1 LYGHLAEVPVPW
13 KEITQVEQRRSFIHT
28 VFLRRKPMAQI
39 CAEFQISE
47 KTGYKWL
54 RRYLKEGDQSLE
66 DRSHAP
72 HTIPHRMPAEVA
84 EYLLTLRRRHPTWG
98 PRKLVAYAAAHEAA
112 RQWPAASSV
121 GALLKHAGLVRM
133 IRYRKTGHAG
143 TAWGRTAATVPNAVW
158 TADFKGQFR
167 LGNGAYCFPLTV
179 LDACS
184 RYLLGCRAMES
195 TRGHPV
201 IDAFRRVFRE
211 YGMPAVIRT
220 DNGPPFG
227 SGAAIARLSPLAVW
241 WIRLGIRPER
251 ITPGQPQENGAHER
265 MHRTLKAETTRP
277 AAASWRGQQQRFD
290 LFRMSYN
297 NERPHEALGQRA
309 PRELYTASP
318 RPFPKRLPPLEY
330 PPGTDVR
337 RVTSIGQTCWRG
349 THIFLS
355 SLLAGQDVGIEQVTE
370 QRWTVAFGP
379 LILGH
384 VNAVTSTFEPAVYW
398 RPSPITPDSDSPINP
413 V

>member
-1 LYGHLAEVPVPW
+1 MPW

-47 KTGYKWL
+47 KTGYKWV
-54 RRYLKEGDQSLE
+54 RRFLQEGDESLA

-72 HTIPHRMPAEVA
+72 HTIPHRMPEAIA
-84 EYLLTLRRRHPTWG
+84 AYFLSLRRQHPTWG
-98 PRKLVAYAAAHEAA
+98 PRKLVAYAAAHEAT
-112 RQWPAASSV
+112 RQWPAPSSV
-121 GALLKHAGLVRM
+121 GALLKQAGMVRQ
-133 IRYRKTGHAG
+133 RRFRRAG
-143 TAWGRTAATVPNAVW
+143 RIGNAWGQTVAGEPNAVW
-158 TADFKGQFR
+158 TADFKGEFR
-167 LGNGAYCFPLTV
+167 LGTGPYCYPLTV
-179 LDACS
+179 LDAHS
-184 RYLLGCRAMES
+184 RYLLGCHALDS
-195 TRGHPV
+195 TRGRDTMV
-201 IDAFRRVFRE
+201 VFRQLFRE
-211 YGMPAVIRT
+211 YGLPAVIRT

-277 AAASWRGQQQRFD
+277 AAATWRGQQRRFD
-290 LFRMSYN
+290 AFRASYN
-297 NERPHEALGQRA
+297 TERPHEALGLH
-309 PRELYTASP
+309 PPGTVYTPSS
-318 RPFPKRLPPLEY
+318 RPYPGRLPKLDY

-355 SLLAGQDVGIEQVTE
+355 SLLAGQDVGIEQATD

-384 VNAVTSTFEPAVYW
+384 INAATSTFEPAAYW
-398 RPSPITPDSDSPINP
+398 RPSPITPVHDSPVSP